1 MKEVGAATENTVE
14 ARSTLILESVFTL
27 ASFKM
32 TRNTDLARNTDLTA
46 LWNTQE
52 SFRKESATGKERATP
67 TMELNLFTLVSG
79 YLTEE
84 KELGSST
91 IPVAKRNFSKE
102 K

>member
-14 ARSTLILESVFTL
+14 APSTLILESVFTL

-67 TMELNLFTLVSG
+67 TMELNLITLVSG

-91 IPVAKRNFSKE
+91 IPVA
-102 K
+102 